1 MIKENKIKKYVVV
14 IICLLGMLILSGKTE
29 NVFANDKKSKDM
41 ENSLLSF
48 YIKDVSNVESIRYIP
63 LDKKIIGNKRIT
75 DKSNVVDIGFG
86 EYYIKA
92 KDEKKELQEP
102 SYSSWYEAPKGG
114 MQFREKLSI
123 EYQVNKDYNNKN
135 LRILKKVVEEKKKWI
150 YEKLENASKEK
161 YKPGCKV
168 SILGKE
174 YPLKIKYFKQSVS
187 NIYIDDGILVVEL
200 SRRNKKNYQE
210 KIESLLDDV
219 YMKIAEKEVPM
230 AMEIVTR
237 IVGIK
242 PNKYRIRKIKSA
254 WGTCSAN
261 KNITIN
267 SYLMKYDRNAI
278 QYVVLH
284 EICHLK
290 YMNHSEEFWNMV
302 EKYMKNYKEVRKKLK
317 E

>member
-135 LRILKKVVEEKKKWI
+135 LRILKKVVEENIHPKNKVLI
-150 YEKLENASKEK
+150 SASQYVNVKN
-161 YKPGCKV
+161 
-168 SILGKE
+168 E
-174 YPLKIKYFKQSVS
+174 Y
-187 NIYIDDGILVVEL
+187 
-200 SRRNKKNYQE
+200 KKNIKACIFIKAIVFNFMKKIYFLMIKLQQE
-210 KIESLLDDV
+210 K
-219 YMKIAEKEVPM
+219 
-230 AMEIVTR
+230 
-237 IVGIK
+237 
-242 PNKYRIRKIKSA
+242 
-254 WGTCSAN
+254 
-261 KNITIN
+261 
-267 SYLMKYDRNAI
+267 
-278 QYVVLH
+278 
-284 EICHLK
+284 
-290 YMNHSEEFWNMV
+290 
-302 EKYMKNYKEVRKKLK
+302 
-317 E
+317 